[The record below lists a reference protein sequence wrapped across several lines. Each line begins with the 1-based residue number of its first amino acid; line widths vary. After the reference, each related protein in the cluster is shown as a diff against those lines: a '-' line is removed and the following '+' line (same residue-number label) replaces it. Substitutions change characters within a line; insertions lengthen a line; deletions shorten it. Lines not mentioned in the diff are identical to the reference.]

1 MTNSSSSSS
10 VDLAQLFGSVAQTLI
25 ENQGSLNKADS
36 YNHDHGDNMVQI
48 FNTITQAIQEK
59 PKASA
64 AAQLGHA
71 SAALAKNT
79 TSGSAK
85 LYSQGLQKAAQ
96 QFSGSQSLTS
106 SDAMKL
112 VQLLLGSANTASTN
126 TTNAAP
132 DSTSGADLL
141 GSLLGSL
148 GGEQKQTSGSS
159 DSKIDMADILNA
171 GAAFL
176 NAKQAGKTGL
186 EAALAALVTDS
197 TVANQDYRAQSAT
210 LVANTLINVVSQ
222 MAKSK

>member
-1 MTNSSSSSS
+1 MTTSSSSSS
-10 VDLAQLFGSVAQTLI
+10 VDLAQLFGSVAQAMI

-106 SDAMKL
+106 NDAMKL
-112 VQLLLGSANTASTN
+112 VQLLLGSTKTASTG
-126 TTNAAP
+126 TTNTAT
-132 DSTSGADLL
+132 DSSSGADLL
-141 GSLLGSL
+141 GSLLGSF
-148 GGEQKQTSGSS
+148 GGEQKQTTSN

-171 GAAFL
+171 GAAYL

-197 TVANQDYRAQSAT
+197 TVANQDYRTESAT

-222 MAKSK
+222 MSKGK

>member
-1 MTNSSSSSS
+1 
-10 VDLAQLFGSVAQTLI
+10 
-25 ENQGSLNKADS
+25 
-36 YNHDHGDNMVQI
+36 
-48 FNTITQAIQEK
+48 
-59 PKASA
+59 
-64 AAQLGHA
+64 LGHA

-85 LYSQGLQKAAQ
+85 LYSQGLQQAAQ

-106 SDAMKL
+106 TDAMKL
-112 VQLLLGSANTASTN
+112 VQLLLGSTN
-126 TTNAAP
+126 TV
-132 DSTSGADLL
+132 STGTTSTATEPSSGADLL

-148 GGEQKQTSGSS
+148 GGEQTQGSTSS
-159 DSKIDMADILNA
+159 DSKIDMADILIA

-222 MAKSK
+222 MSKGK